1 MADEAAHSHA
11 PHDLSGRELGDYRV
25 LRRLGRGAMAE
36 VYLAEQ
42 ISLSRQVA
50 LKVLHPQL
58 SVDETYIK
66 RFQMEARAAAALVH
80 ANIVQIYEVG
90 CVDGIHY
97 IAQEY
102 VQGQNLQQLLTR
114 HGPVEA
120 KLAVAI
126 IRQVAAALAKAGSQ
140 SIVHRDIKPE
150 NIMLAATGEVKVAD
164 FGLARTTGNGATVN
178 LTQVGVTMGTPLYM
192 SPEQVEGGK
201 LEPSSD
207 IYSLGITCFH
217 MLTGSPP
224 FQGETPL
231 SVAVQHLHKT
241 PPRLENERPDLPP
254 ALCRIVHRMMSKDPS
269 ARYATAREL
278 LIDLRSIDGTA
289 DSDDWTELLDEET
302 SEQLA
307 ALSSSTGEATARLA
321 VVMRDTTQS
330 PRTWRWW
337 TGWAAAFL
345 AAMFVGS
352 LTGRLFRPPSLLV
365 GAESG
370 VSGYEKMATVG
381 EQVVFALQAD
391 TIEAWQSIEEHY
403 PEKQE
408 YVETARQR
416 IALIYLLHDDFDE
429 ALELFQQFSQP
440 EKTEQSRAF
449 GLGGELV
456 VYTSTGQYDKAAHA
470 YFQLRPMRDRLDDRQ
485 MSNLV
490 FSAVKLL
497 EQKQMDIDA
506 QTAQDWEDWQIKQ
519 FGPEDG

>member
-1 MADEAAHSHA
+1 MADKAADRYA
-11 PHDLSGRELGDYRV
+11 PHDLSGRELGDYRI

-42 ISLSRQVA
+42 TSLSRQVA

-66 RFQMEARAAAALVH
+66 RFQLEARAAAALIH

-120 KLAVAI
+120 KLAMAI

-150 NIMLAATGEVKVAD
+150 NIMLATTGEVKVAD
-164 FGLARTTGNGATVN
+164 FGLARTTGNGSTVN

-207 IYSLGITCFH
+207 IYSLGITSYH
-217 MLTGSPP
+217 MLAGSPP

-241 PPRLENERPDLPP
+241 PPRLENARPDLPP
-254 ALCRIVHRMMSKDPS
+254 ALCRIVHRMMSKDPT

-278 LIDLRSIDGTA
+278 LMDLRSVDGTA
-289 DSDDWTELLDEET
+289 DSDDWTELLDQET
-302 SEQLA
+302 SEELA
-307 ALSSSTGEATARLA
+307 ALSSTVGDATARLA
-321 VVMRDTTQS
+321 VVMRES
-330 PRTWRWW
+330 AIPSRTWRWW
-337 TGWAAAFL
+337 AGWTAAVLVAIVF
-345 AAMFVGS
+345 GS
-352 LTGRLFRPPSLLV
+352 LAGRLFRPPNLLA

-381 EQVVFALQAD
+381 EQVVFAIQAD
-391 TIEAWQSIEEHY
+391 TIQAWQSIEEHY
-403 PEKQE
+403 PEKE
-408 YVETARQR
+408 EHVERARQR
-416 IALIYLLHDDFDE
+416 IAMIHLLQDDFDE
-429 ALELFQQFSQP
+429 ALSIFQELSQP
-440 EKTEQSRAF
+440 EKSEHSRAY
-449 GLGGELV
+449 GLGGQLV
-456 VYTSTGQYDKAAHA
+456 VYTSTGQYDEAAHA
-470 YFQLRPMRDRLDDRQ
+470 YFQLRPLRERLDDRQ
-485 MSNLV
+485 MGNMV
-490 FSAVKLL
+490 FSAVKVL
-497 EQKQMDIDA
+497 EQKQKDIDA
-506 QTAQDWEDWQIKQ
+506 QAPQELEAWLKQ
-519 FGPEDG
+519 KFGPTDG